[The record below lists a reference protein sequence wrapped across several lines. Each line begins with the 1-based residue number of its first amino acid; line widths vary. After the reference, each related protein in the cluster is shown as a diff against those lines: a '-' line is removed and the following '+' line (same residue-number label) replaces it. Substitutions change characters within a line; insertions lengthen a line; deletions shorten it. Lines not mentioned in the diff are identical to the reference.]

1 MSISASLASLY
12 YIRAHVFYLAS
23 LLCER
28 KEMMLCI
35 VSLRLF
41 EIAILMGRE
50 PLTNFT
56 QESVSITG
64 RNQLEI

>member
-1 MSISASLASLY
+1 MSSASLASLY

-35 VSLRLF
+35 VSLRFF

-56 QESVSITG
+56 RESVSITG

>member
-1 MSISASLASLY
+1 MSSASLASLY
-12 YIRAHVFYLAS
+12 YIHAHVFYLAS